1 MARKAPSKQKAAPK
15 KKAPAKKAPVKTKA
29 AKKKAPAKKKRPGRG
44 ASSSAPKPAS
54 VRADE
59 KKTRSTTPAKK
70 TMKKAAKKKAAPK
83 KAPPTPRPRKPV
95 FHDTLRLRDGASAR
109 RASQSF
115 TDEVTPGISVGAGAS
130 TFTGPGLDQGAGDS
144 PAGGLFDDMRP
155 GRGSEGALSSPRDR
169 AFLDQLADLLSGG
182 GMRQM
187 LADFLMRDRSEQVDD
202 FGMDLMFADRWRP
215 LFEFLYRHWWR
226 VETIGMD
233 NVPDTG
239 GALIVANHS
248 GTLPYDGAMIMYAVR
263 YDHPAH
269 RDVRPLVEDF
279 IFHFPFLGVFL
290 NRVGC
295 VRACQD
301 NAERLLRQGQVA
313 AVFPEGVQ
321 GIGKLYR
328 HRYQLQRFGRGGFI
342 RLAFKTGTPIIP
354 AAVVGAEEIHPMMAK
369 GTWMTKPLGIPYMP
383 MTPTFPWLGPLGAI
397 PFPSKWHIRFG
408 EPIDL
413 KSQYG
418 ANGGDDR
425 LLVGRLTEQV
435 RSNIQGMVDDCL
447 ARRGSV
453 VFG

>member
-1 MARKAPSKQKAAPK
+1 MAAPKKKAPAKKKAAPK
-15 KKAPAKKAPVKTKA
+15 KKAPAKKKA
-29 AKKKAPAKKKRPGRG
+29 APKKAP
-44 ASSSAPKPAS
+44 
-54 VRADE
+54 
-59 KKTRSTTPAKK
+59 
-70 TMKKAAKKKAAPK
+70 AKKKAAPK
-83 KAPPTPRPRKPV
+83 KAPPIKKAPAKNTAPKTPPRAPV
-95 FHDTLRLRDGASAR
+95 FADNLRPRDGASAR

-115 TDEVTPGISVGAGAS
+115 TEETTPGVGVGAS
-130 TFTGPGLDQGAGDS
+130 SFSGPGLDQGADAG
-144 PAGGLFDDMRP
+144 PATSGLFDDKRSRSGVGGGGP
-155 GRGSEGALSSPRDR
+155 LSSPRDLTLLEQLGDLLNTGNAR
-169 AFLDQLADLLSGG
+169 QRLADY
-182 GMRQM
+182 
-187 LADFLMRDRSEQVDD
+187 LMRDRSEVVDD
-202 FGMDLMFADRWRP
+202 FGMDLMFADKWRP
-215 LFEFLYRHWWR
+215 FFELLYRHWWR
-226 VETIGMD
+226 VETVGME
-233 NVPDTG
+233 NVPDQG

>member
-1 MARKAPSKQKAAPK
+1 M
-15 KKAPAKKAPVKTKA
+15 
-29 AKKKAPAKKKRPGRG
+29 
-44 ASSSAPKPAS
+44 
-54 VRADE
+54 
-59 KKTRSTTPAKK
+59 
-70 TMKKAAKKKAAPK
+70 
-83 KAPPTPRPRKPV
+83 
-95 FHDTLRLRDGASAR
+95 
-109 RASQSF
+109 
-115 TDEVTPGISVGAGAS
+115 
-130 TFTGPGLDQGAGDS
+130 
-144 PAGGLFDDMRP
+144 
-155 GRGSEGALSSPRDR
+155 SSPRDMSL
-169 AFLDQLADLLSGG
+169 LDQINDLLNAGSARQLLADW
-182 GMRQM
+182 
-187 LADFLMRDRSEQVDD
+187 LMRDRSEAVDD
-202 FGMDLMFADRWRP
+202 FGMDLLFADKWRP

-226 VETIGMD
+226 VETVGME
-233 NVPDTG
+233 NVPDQG

-263 YDHPAH
+263 YDHPAN
-269 RDVRPLVEDF
+269 RDVRPLIEDF
-279 IFHFPFLGVFL
+279 IFHFPYLGVFL

-342 RLAFKTGTPIIP
+342 RLAFKTDTPIIP

-369 GTWMTKPLGIPYMP
+369 VTWLTTSLGIPYMP
-383 MTPTFPWLGPLGAI
+383 VTPTFPWLGPLGAV

-413 KSQYG
+413 VSQYG
-418 ANGGDDR
+418 AHGGDDR
-425 LLVGRLTEQV
+425 LLVGRLTERV
-435 RSNIQGMVDDCL
+435 RSSIQGMVDDCL